1 MLDERRATAVARALG
16 LEERALQ
23 LCALCLF
30 GVSAALRS
38 GDPLELRSALRF
50 FVPLL
55 WGEGLEQPL
64 RDALQRAVV
73 AGVPDAAEAAADV
86 DRYGPACRVTKAVVR
101 LLAEQQLRE
110 LRVLER
116 RLRAPP
122 PSVAADN

>member
-16 LEERALQ
+16 LEQQALQ
-23 LCALCLF
+23 LCVMCLF
-30 GVSAALRS
+30 GVSTALRR
-38 GDPLELRSALRF
+38 GDPRELRSALRF

-55 WGEGLEQPL
+55 WEEGLEQPL
-64 RDALQRAVV
+64 RAALLQAVA
-73 AGVPDAAEAAADV
+73 AGLPDAAEAAGDV

-110 LRVLER
+110 LRGLE

-122 PSVAADN
+122 PWVAADN